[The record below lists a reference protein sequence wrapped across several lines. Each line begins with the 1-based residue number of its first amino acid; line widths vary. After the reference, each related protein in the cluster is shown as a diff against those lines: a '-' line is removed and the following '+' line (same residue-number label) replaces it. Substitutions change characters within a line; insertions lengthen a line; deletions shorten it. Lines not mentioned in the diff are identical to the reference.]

1 MACLRSVMTEN
12 CQLSAHIFLELSGLL
27 CLSPIVRMM
36 SYFLNNEIP
45 TCLLTTVYN
54 QTNLQRSKIL
64 ELAEGAQYNGVKSIL
79 LDVGSFYL
87 SHAEQ
92 V

>member
-1 MACLRSVMTEN
+1 
-12 CQLSAHIFLELSGLL
+12 
-27 CLSPIVRMM
+27 MM
-36 SYFLNNEIP
+36 SYFLNNEIS

-54 QTNLQRSKIL
+54 QTNLQSSKIL
-64 ELAEGAQYNGVKSIL
+64 ELAERAQYNGVKSIL

-87 SHAEQ
+87 SHVDQ